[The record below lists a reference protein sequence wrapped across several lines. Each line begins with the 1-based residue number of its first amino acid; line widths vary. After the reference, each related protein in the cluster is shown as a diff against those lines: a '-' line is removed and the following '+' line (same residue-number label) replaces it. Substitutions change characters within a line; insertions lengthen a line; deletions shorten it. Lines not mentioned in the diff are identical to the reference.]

1 MVLCAGRL
9 VHLTL
14 GLLAVRSFNTVHKK
28 STYGHKTQY
37 YAFVMGTQQL
47 MSMMEKWFKCL
58 FENKHYFS
66 CFVLNNESFVFFFFF
81 FIYCFLCLFI
91 LVAKHLSCFF
101 PSFKV
106 YFEFKFFYL
115 FYIFIRDR
123 IWFCSCYQG
132 VCTRNIKSCIFWS
145 VFNYILYL
153 FLHVL
158 FVDTGFQQC

>member
-1 MVLCAGRL
+1 VQADSFTWRL
-9 VHLTL
+9 DLYLLGVSTLYTKSLLTDTRL
-14 GLLAVRSFNTVHKK
+14 SIMPLLWAHNSL
-28 STYGHKTQY
+28 Q
-37 YAFVMGTQQL
+37 
-47 MSMMEKWFKCL
+47 SMMEKWFKCL

-66 CFVLNNESFVFFFFF
+66 CFVFNNESFVFF

-145 VFNYILYL
+145 VFNYILCL
-153 FLHVL
+153 FLHIVC
-158 FVDTGFQQC
+158 GHRFQQC